1 MANIE
6 LTLSFDE
13 NKLRA
18 LEFALNKE
26 NTTVRERLDQ
36 ALSQLYEQTVPEP
49 VREYVDSFT
58 LPHSK
63 AKRPV
68 RSASKPQPKAEPPQ
82 AATSAVAVKNNEE
95 EAK

>member
-6 LTLSFDE
+6 ITLTFDE

-49 VREYVDSFT
+49 VREYVDSFN
-58 LPHSK
+58 PPPAK
-63 AKRPV
+63 PKRPV
-68 RSASKPQPKAEPPQ
+68 RPASKPQPKAEPPQ
-82 AATSAVAVKNNEE
+82 AAVSAIAAKNEE
-95 EAK
+95 EQK

>member
-6 LTLSFDE
+6 ITLTFDE

-49 VREYVDSFT
+49 VREYVDSFN
-58 LPHSK
+58 PPPAK
-63 AKRPV
+63 PKRPV
-68 RSASKPQPKAEPPQ
+68 RAASKPQPKAEPPQ
-82 AATSAVAVKNNEE
+82 AAASAIAAKNEE
-95 EAK
+95 EQK